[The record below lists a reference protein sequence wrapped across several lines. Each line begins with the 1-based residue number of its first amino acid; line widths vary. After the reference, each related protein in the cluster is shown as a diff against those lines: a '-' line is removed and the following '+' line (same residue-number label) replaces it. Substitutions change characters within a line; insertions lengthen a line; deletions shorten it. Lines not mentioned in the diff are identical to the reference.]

1 MTDLPPPVPTALD
14 ALRSAAVCPVPDLGV
29 LLFDGADSAAFL
41 QGQVSSDVAALAQG
55 QSQRSSYNSPK
66 GRMLAN
72 LRLWRDPDS
81 ASSHVYG
88 MLLAADLAD
97 ALAKR
102 LAMFVLRAKV
112 AIANATGAHALLG
125 IAGQQAKQAVAA
137 AFHAAPAADEV
148 TTVADGTARLLG
160 LPDGRYVLLAMAEA
174 EKTLRGSLSA
184 RAVPGD
190 AELWRWLTIRDG
202 VPLVTAATS
211 DRFVPQML
219 NWDALGGV
227 SFQKGCYPGQ
237 EIVARTRY
245 LGRLKERLYG
255 FHVAPAA
262 AQPAPGTRLYSPA
275 FGSDPCGTVVSAA
288 RAPEGGT
295 ALLAV
300 VQKAAAESG
309 VVSLASPDGPAMTPV
324 ALPYTVE
331 DDPLRGRASD

>member
-1 MTDLPPPVPTALD
+1 MTDLPPSVPTVLD
-14 ALRSAAVCPVPDLGV
+14 ALRSAVVCPVPDLGV
-29 LLFDGADSAAFL
+29 LLFEGTDSAAFL

-81 ASSHVYG
+81 ASGNVYG

-125 IAGQQAKQAVAA
+125 IAGQQAKQAVAG

-160 LPDGRYVLLAMAEA
+160 LPDGRYVLVAMAEA
-174 EKTLRGSLSA
+174 ERTLRGGLGA

-190 AELWRWLTIRDG
+190 AELWRWLSIRAG
-202 VPLVTAATS
+202 VPLVTTATS

-255 FHVAPAA
+255 FHVAAV

-275 FGSDPCGTVVSAA
+275 FGTDPCGTVVSAA

-309 VVSLASPDGPAMTPV
+309 VVSLASPDGPTMIPV
-324 ALPYTVE
+324 ALPYTVD
-331 DDPLRGRASD
+331 DDPLRGRASN

>member
-14 ALRSAAVCPVPDLGV
+14 ALRSAVVFPVPDLGV
-29 LLFDGADSAAFL
+29 LLFEGADSAAFL

-72 LRLWRDPDS
+72 LRLWHDPDG
-81 ASSHVYG
+81 ASRNVYG

-112 AIANATGAHALLG
+112 TIANATGAHALLG

-137 AFHAAPAADEV
+137 AFHAVPAADAV
-148 TTVADGTARLLG
+148 MTVADGTARLLG
-160 LPDGRYVLLAMAEA
+160 LPDGRYVLVAMAEA
-174 EKTLRGSLSA
+174 ERVLRGDLGA

-190 AELWRWLTIRDG
+190 AELWRWLSIRAG

-255 FHVAPAA
+255 FHVAAA

-275 FGSDPCGTVVSAA
+275 FGTDPCGTVVSAA

-309 VVSLASPDGPAMTPV
+309 VISLASPDGPTMTPF
-324 ALPYTVE
+324 ALPYTVD
-331 DDPLRGRASD
+331 DDPLRGRTSD

>member
-1 MTDLPPPVPTALD
+1 MTDLPPPVPAAVD
-14 ALRSAAVCPVPDLGV
+14 ALRSAVVCPVPDLGV
-29 LLFDGADSAAFL
+29 LLFEGADSAAFL

-72 LRLWRDPDS
+72 LRLWHDPDS
-81 ASSHVYG
+81 ASRNVYG

-102 LAMFVLRAKV
+102 FAMFVLRAKV
-112 AIANATGAHALLG
+112 GIAHATGAHALLG
-125 IAGQQAKQAVAA
+125 IAGQHAKQAVAA
-137 AFHAAPAADEV
+137 AFHAGPAADEV
-148 TTVADGTARLLG
+148 MTVADGTARLLG
-160 LPDGRYVLLAMAEA
+160 LPDGRYVLVAMAEA
-174 EKTLRGSLSA
+174 EKVLRGDLGA

-190 AELWRWLTIRDG
+190 AELWRWLSIRAG

-219 NWDALGGV
+219 NWDTLGGV

-255 FHVAPAA
+255 FHVAAA

-275 FGSDPCGTVVSAA
+275 FGTDPCGTVVSAA

-309 VVSLASPDGPAMTPV
+309 VVLLASPDGPTMTPV
-324 ALPYTVE
+324 TLPYTVD
-331 DDPLRGRASD
+331 DDPIRGRASN